1 MLRWLPAWLKAGV
14 VILLLTLNTLVWCI
28 PLYGVA
34 LVKLLAFRP
43 AWRAACSRL
52 VHRLAEGWAS
62 SAAAIYH
69 HTQATH
75 WRVTG
80 VEGLRYDQSY
90 LVIANHIS
98 AVDVLVLQRVFNR
111 RIPFL
116 KFFAKRELLWFPLLG
131 LAWWALDIPFVR
143 RYSQAQQARHPALR
157 GQDLA
162 LARAWCQRYR
172 GVPTAITSYLEG
184 TRFTPAKHAQQA
196 SPYRHLLRPKA
207 GGVAFV
213 LGVMGDQL
221 DALLNVT
228 VVFPQGRTG
237 FWDFIAGR
245 IPEIVV
251 HVAQQPIPAD
261 FIGRD
266 YQNDPTYREAIQ
278 AWVRAL
284 WEEKDA
290 LITVLSSTPSAAAGN
305 AP

>member
-1 MLRWLPAWLKAGV
+1 MLRWLPAGLKAV
-14 VILLLTLNTLVWCI
+14 VVLVLLILNTLLWCL
-28 PLYGVA
+28 PLYAVA
-34 LVKLLAFRP
+34 LAKLAIPRP
-43 AWRAACSRL
+43 GWRAACSRL

-62 SAAAIYH
+62 SAALIYH
-69 HTQATH
+69 HTQATR
-75 WRVTG
+75 WRMVG

-90 LVIANHIS
+90 LVIANHVS

-143 RYSQAQQARHPALR
+143 RYSREEQARNPARR

-172 GVPTAITSYLEG
+172 GVPTAIASYLEG
-184 TRFTPAKHAQQA
+184 TRFTPAKHTHQA

-228 VVFPQGRTG
+228 VVFPSGRTG

-251 HVAQQPIPAD
+251 HVTQQPIPPA

-266 YQNDPTYREAIQ
+266 YQNDAAYREAIQ

-290 LITVLSSTPSAAAGN
+290 LIATLLRP
-305 AP
+305 PL